1 MQLCDKERTWFHV
14 SQSNKPGVVLADKLD
29 DGNLAENEEL
39 GVFLVVGSAGIGR
52 GGGKYRPGQV
62 MFLKDADSIYI

>member
-1 MQLCDKERTWFHV
+1 M
-14 SQSNKPGVVLADKLD
+14 VLADKLD

-62 MFLKDADSIYI
+62 MLLKDADSIYI